1 MDGGAPAGMRMPPGE
16 DGCLTK
22 IRTIKIITTHG
33 KSKTMP
39 SGIEIEEFPRSRMR
53 LRRKA
58 NRTDWPFSRETSS
71 KEASAGARGMRLTMR
86 RTIFMVAKKAPETA
100 RKQTS
105 VSYGRVA
112 RPRPSRVVD

>member
-39 SGIEIEEFPRSRMR
+39 SGIEMEEFPRSRMR
-53 LRRKA
+53 LLRKA
-58 NRTDWPFSRETSS
+58 NRTDWPFSREASS
-71 KEASAGARGMRLTMR
+71 NDASAGARGMRLTMR
-86 RTIFMVAKKAPETA
+86 RTIFMVATKAPEMVRA
-100 RKQTS
+100 SGPPS
-105 VSYGRVA
+105 VQGRSA
-112 RPRPSRVVD
+112 RPR

>member
-1 MDGGAPAGMRMPPGE
+1 
-16 DGCLTK
+16 
-22 IRTIKIITTHG
+22 
-33 KSKTMP
+33 MP

-58 NRTDWPFSRETSS
+58 NRTDWPFSREASS

-86 RTIFMVAKKAPETA
+86 RTMFMVATKAPEVA

-112 RPRPSRVVD
+112 RPQQSRVEDSEFQEGYFFSLSLFFFSFLGSSEKVRW